1 MVNRLAIYSFIVL
14 LLGIYGLWFWVY
26 LELLGLCRTL
36 FWGCYGV
43 GKAALVIIEMV
54 IFGPSFLFAYCG
66 VFGGRNS
73 RCFENI
79 ESSFPDLKLLFFR
92 TLRDWLFAL
101 RNQSFPSFIDFLD
114 SYNFCIWFLIPC
126 NLYTPCVLECSFL
139 YQYNLWIENVAC
151 GPGHGIR

>member
-1 MVNRLAIYSFIVL
+1 MNRLAIYSFIVL

-54 IFGPSFLFAYCG
+54 IFGPSFLLAYCG

-114 SYNFCIWFLIPC
+114 SCNFCI
-126 NLYTPCVLECSFL
+126 
-139 YQYNLWIENVAC
+139 
-151 GPGHGIR
+151 